1 MFSKIRFNG
10 KMIILHF
17 LISLLV
23 CFTMLPLIYM
33 VVTAFK
39 PLDELFIF
47 PPRFYVSNPTIRNFA
62 TLLQSIGSVA
72 VPFSRFVFNSIFTS
86 VSAVTLSV
94 VVCSMGAY
102 AISKLNVV
110 HSKIIFAIIVSALMF
125 GTHVTQIPSY
135 MIVKELGMLNRYSA
149 LIVPKIAIAYHFFL
163 MKQFMDQL
171 PVPILESAR
180 MDGANEWHI
189 FWKVVMPVVK
199 PAWATVVMFAFVAN
213 WNDYFSPL
221 IFINRQAMKTLPL
234 ALQLI
239 SEQGNIARMGAIAAA
254 TLLTTLPSILIFMIM
269 QSKVNQTMA
278 YSGIKA

>member
-72 VPFSRFVFNSIFTS
+72 VPFSRFVFNSVFTS
-86 VSAVTLSV
+86 ASAVTLSV

-102 AISKLNVV
+102 AISKLHLA
-110 HSKIIFAIIVSALMF
+110 HSKILFAIIVSALMF

-180 MDGANEWHI
+180 MDGANEWNI
-189 FWKVVMPVVK
+189 FWRIVMPVVK

>member
-1 MFSKIRFNG
+1 MFRKIRFNG

-47 PPRFYVSNPTIRNFA
+47 PPRFYVSNPTMRNFA

-72 VPFSRFVFNSIFTS
+72 VPFSRFVFNSVFTS
-86 VSAVTLSV
+86 ASAVTLSV

-102 AISKLNVV
+102 AISKLHLA
-110 HSKIIFAIIVSALMF
+110 HSKILFAIIVSALMF

-180 MDGANEWHI
+180 MDGANEWNI
-189 FWKVVMPVVK
+189 FWRIVMPVVK

-254 TLLTTLPSILIFMIM
+254 TLLTTLPSIIIFMIM